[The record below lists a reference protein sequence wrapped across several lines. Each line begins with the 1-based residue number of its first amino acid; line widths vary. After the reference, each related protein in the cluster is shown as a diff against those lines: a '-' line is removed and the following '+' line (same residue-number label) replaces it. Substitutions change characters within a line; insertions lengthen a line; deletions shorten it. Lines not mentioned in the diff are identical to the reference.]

1 MLKWGVLNKKGGLA
15 ILSDFLKW
23 GVLNKKYLAEKNGK
37 KIKVPPPHNSAQE
50 SKCTDVSTAELELMS
65 FLVIFFVPARV
76 ENRQPQGAD
85 QLGEAAL
92 FETPFLVSS
101 QRFG

>member
-1 MLKWGVLNKKGGLA
+1 
-15 ILSDFLKW
+15 
-23 GVLNKKYLAEKNGK
+23 
-37 KIKVPPPHNSAQE
+37 
-50 SKCTDVSTAELELMS
+50 MS
-65 FLVIFFVPARV
+65 FLVILFVPARV
-76 ENRQPQGAD
+76 DNRQPQGAD